1 MWDSGMSCVLWDVQ
15 AKSRMV
21 TRASQII
28 PFFLPIILF
37 DYSQKL
43 SPLFPFS
50 IPIILMLKSKKDI
63 NFH

>member
-1 MWDSGMSCVLWDVQ
+1 MWRWGYDMISAW
-15 AKSRMV
+15 
-21 TRASQII
+21 QII

-50 IPIILMLKSKKDI
+50 RPIILIQKVDEYT
-63 NFH
+63 